1 MKPAPFAH
9 VRPATVAEVVEA
21 LAAGADLDG
30 GAKMLAGGQSLV
42 PLLAMRLA
50 APSLLVDL
58 NALPSL
64 RGVAADGPDAVRIGA
79 LTRHADLLVQPY
91 SVSGADLVAP
101 GATGGAL
108 RNENGLTGPGAGAGD
123 MPLLAEAARWIG
135 HTAIRARGTFGGSL
149 AHADPNA
156 EWPAVALACDAELA
170 VAGPSAER
178 TVTAHRFFHGL
189 LQTDLA
195 DDELLT
201 SVRLA
206 RPRAWAFTEL
216 ARRHGDFALVLCVVT
231 ELDAGWRVVLGGV
244 AGTPVRCPSAEALL
258 DAGERHPAAIAAAVA
273 AAPEAEA
280 FSDLHASAAYRRA
293 MAAELAARALRDLR
307 PGPGAAPVLGTEHV
321 SSAALDPQNRAVTPP
336 SPSASP
342 ERAGTLAV
350 TLNVNGRHRAA
361 ACEPRHTLAD
371 VLREQLGLTGTHL
384 GCEQGVCGACTV
396 LIDGEPVRSCL
407 TFAVQAEGAA
417 ITTIEGLAGPDGA
430 LHPVQDAFSRCHGLQ
445 CGYCTPGFVLTAVH
459 LLATEPAPTRPVI
472 REALSGNLCR
482 CTGYTG
488 IVDAVESAAGSM
500 GGGGAG

>member
-1 MKPAPFAH
+1 MKPAPFAY
-9 VRPATVAEVVEA
+9 VRPATVAEAVEA
-21 LAAGADLDG
+21 LAAGSALDG
-30 GAKMLAGGQSLV
+30 GAKVLAGGQSLA

-50 APSLLVDL
+50 APALLVDL
-58 NALPSL
+58 NALPGL
-64 RGVAADGPDAVRIGA
+64 RGVSADGPDAVRIGP
-79 LTRHADLLVQPY
+79 LTRHADLL
-91 SVSGADLVAP
+91 AP
-101 GATGGAL
+101 T
-108 RNENGLTGPGAGAGD
+108 PAGVPILAGV
-123 MPLLAEAARWIG
+123 PLLAEAAGWIG

-156 EWPAVALACDAELA
+156 EWPAVALACDAELT
-170 VAGPSAER
+170 VAGPGGER
-178 TVTAHRFFHGL
+178 TVAADRFFHGL

-201 SVRLA
+201 SARLT

-231 ELDAGWRVVLGGV
+231 ELAAGWRVVLGGV
-244 AGTPVRCPSAEALL
+244 AGTPLRCPSAEALL
-258 DAGERHPAAIAAAVA
+258 DAGERDPAALAAAVA

-293 MAAELAARALRDLR
+293 MAAELTARAVRDLR
-307 PGPGAAPVLGTEHV
+307 PGPDPAPVLGTEHV
-321 SSAALDPQNRAVTPP
+321 GSAALDPQNRIVTT
-336 SPSASP
+336 PSASP
-342 ERAGTLAV
+342 ERAGTVAV
-350 TLNVNGRHRAA
+350 TLNVNGRSRTA
-361 ACEPRHTLAD
+361 ACQPRHTLAD

-396 LIDGEPVRSCL
+396 LLDGEPVRSCL
-407 TFAVQAEGAA
+407 LFAVQAEEAA
-417 ITTIEGLAGPDGA
+417 ITTIEGLAAPDGT

-459 LLATEPAPTRPVI
+459 LLATDPAPTRPAI
-472 REALSGNLCR
+472 RAALSGNLCR

-488 IVDAVESAAGSM
+488 IVDAVEQAAGSI

>member
-1 MKPAPFAH
+1 VKPAPFAY
-9 VRPATVAEVVEA
+9 VRPATVSEAVEA
-21 LAAGADLDG
+21 LAAGGELDG
-30 GAKMLAGGQSLV
+30 GAKVLAGGQSLV

-58 NALPSL
+58 NALPGL
-64 RGVAADGPDAVRIGA
+64 RGLSVEGAADGPEAVRIGA
-79 LTRHADLLVQPY
+79 LTRHADLLVP
-91 SVSGADLVAP
+91 GTAP
-101 GATGGAL
+101 GL
-108 RNENGLTGPGAGAGD
+108 
-123 MPLLAEAARWIG
+123 PLLAEAAGWIG

-170 VAGPSAER
+170 VVGPAGER
-178 TVTAHRFFHGL
+178 VVPAAGFFHGL

-201 SVRLA
+201 SARLA

-216 ARRHGDFALVLCVVT
+216 ARRHGDFALVLCAVT
-231 ELDAGWRVVLGGV
+231 ELAAGWRVVLGGV

-258 DAGERHPAAIAAAVA
+258 DQGERDPAAVAAAVA
-273 AAPEAEA
+273 AAPEVEA
-280 FSDLHASAAYRRA
+280 FGDLHASAAYRRA
-293 MAAELAARALRDLR
+293 MAAELTARALRR
-307 PGPGAAPVLGTEHV
+307 IKPAEPTAGSE
-321 SSAALDPQNRAVTPP
+321 RVTRETNPLLP
-336 SPSASP
+336 ASP
-342 ERAGTLAV
+342 ERSGAV
-350 TLNVNGRHRAA
+350 AVSLNVNGRDRIA

-396 LIDGEPVRSCL
+396 LLDGEPVRSCL

-417 ITTIEGLAGPDGA
+417 VTTIEGLAAPDGT

-459 LLATEPAPTRPVI
+459 LLAADPTPTRPAI

-482 CTGYTG
+482 CTGYVG
-488 IVDAVESAAGSM
+488 IVDAVQLAAAEVAT
-500 GGGGAG
+500 GGIVGPAHHD